1 MPSTYTTNLG
11 VEKPGSGEKSGTWGG
26 LVNDNMDIVDR
37 AINGAVSLT
46 LVGATST
53 LTTSDGALSDGQNKL
68 LRLSGSPGGTH
79 TITVSP
85 NDAQKIYFVTNGSD
99 QSVVFSQGS
108 GANVTVLASNAA
120 VIYCNGAGPGAAVLN
135 MLDALAMGAVR
146 ITGGTIAGITD
157 LAVADGG
164 TGASTPAAA
173 LTNLGLTATAAEL
186 NILDGVTA
194 SAAELNALDGISAD
208 TAAFLAA
215 ADNAAARTAL
225 GVVNNA
231 THTGEVTGATALTIT
246 NAAVTNAKLAPMVTK
261 TLKGNGEATTLSP
274 ADLAVYGLLFATPGF
289 IGVPV
294 PTQLVA
300 ETGTD
305 NFTAMTPLR
314 TRQAIPSALNATGAA
329 PIYAVRAW
337 GNFNGDTV
345 ATRASGNL
353 SIARTGTGDFTFTIA
368 TAMPDANYSVNVSC
382 APIFGLAGIGVS
394 IISTTSFTAS
404 FRRIDTNVAGNPTQI
419 FAQVVR

>member
-1 MPSTYTTNLG
+1 MPSTYTANLG
-11 VEKPGSGEKSGTWGG
+11 VEKPGSGEQSGTWGG
-26 LVNDNMDIVDR
+26 TVNDNMDIVDR

-53 LTTSDGALSDGQNKL
+53 LATSEGTLSDGQNKF

-85 NDAQKIYFVTNGSD
+85 NDAQKVYFVTNGSN
-99 QSVVFSQGS
+99 QSAVFSQGS
-108 GANVTVLASNAA
+108 GANVTVLAGTAA
-120 VIYCNGAGPGAAVLN
+120 VIYCNGAGAGAAVLS

-146 ITGGTIAGITD
+146 ITGGTITGITD

-164 TGASTPAAA
+164 TGASTAAAA
-173 LTNLGLTATAAEL
+173 LINLDLTATAAEI

-194 SAAELNALDGISAD
+194 STAEINALDGISAD
-208 TAAFLAA
+208 TVAFLAA

-231 THTGEVTGATALTIT
+231 THTGDVTGATALTIT
-246 NAAVTNAKLAPMVTK
+246 DAAVTNTKLATSATA

-274 ADLAVYGLLFATPGF
+274 TDLAVYGLLFATPGF
-289 IGVPV
+289 IGVPI

-305 NFTAMTPLR
+305 NFTAMTPLT
-314 TRQAIPSALNATGAA
+314 TRQALRASGSA
-329 PIYAVRAW
+329 PIYACRAW
-337 GNFNGDTV
+337 VNFNGTGTV
-345 ATRASGNL
+345 AIRASGNVS
-353 SIARTGTGDFTFTIA
+353 SITDNGTGDYTVNFA
-368 TAMPDANYSVNVSC
+368 TALQDADYC
-382 APIFGLAGIGVS
+382 FIGSGGGTATDTS
-394 IISTTSFTAS
+394 IITIYNQTVSSVS
-404 FRRIDTNVAGNPTQI
+404 FRSYSDGGVLTDRSRINIAI
-419 FAQVVR
+419 FR